1 MRDDCPHCGQEIDAA
16 VIDGDGCIWLIMQC
30 SSPAGHAPHKIRTS
44 DGRSQ
49 QGLGRNVI
57 IGDIIRAA
65 AKAPNPRIQR
75 SHRGSGLRLRPR
87 RRPRRISRFAVGAP
101 RMRFSQSNSRSY
113 ATLRSGEARRGLV
126 AAMLT
131 APPEPVDDRPSFER
145 QRRAPMKVRRHTRSE
160 RLQTGGLSS
169 RISFSS
175 PNLAAMSPVVSKRS
189 FDHEA
194 DPESDV
200 HVTRTE

>member
-1 MRDDCPHCGQEIDAA
+1 MRDACKSMP
-16 VIDGDGCIWLIMQC
+16 
-30 SSPAGHAPHKIRTS
+30 RTS
-44 DGRSQ
+44 DGPSQKVASPQRDYRGHHRRSREGAQ
-49 QGLGRNVI
+49 IYAFNEGTA
-57 IGDIIRAA
+57 D
-65 AKAPNPRIQR
+65 
-75 SHRGSGLRLRPR
+75 SGLRLRPR

-169 RISFSS
+169 RISFPS
-175 PNLAAMSPVVSKRS
+175 PNSTAMSPVVSSQGS

-194 DPESDV
+194 DPKSD
-200 HVTRTE
+200 VTRTD